1 MLNGALRL
9 SPRSAGKRKRRR
21 LAALHNP
28 PGLRAG
34 ARRIAACSRIERGV
48 ECGEVSPLSM
58 PAERENRRKP
68 LLLNRLQRFG
78 SLGDVGANLVFALV
92 TGEGPDEGGR
102 TRGSP
107 LPAVL
112 SRIAEAY
119 LEGKAARCGQR
130 PAVLQRDPV
139 RGLGQATLRICLA
152 ALHNPPGLRAGAR
165 RIAACSR
172 TERGVEC
179 GEVSPLS
186 MPAERE
192 NRRRPPFSRAGPHI
206 CVAALVPRLPHP
218 RPLPEGEGIGCPRS

>member
-1 MLNGALRL
+1 VLNGALRL

-34 ARRIAACSRIERGV
+34 ARRIAPCSGTERGV

-68 LLLNRLQRFG
+68 L
-78 SLGDVGANLVFALV
+78 S
-92 TGEGPDEGGR
+92 
-102 TRGSP
+102 
-107 LPAVL
+107 
-112 SRIAEAY
+112 
-119 LEGKAARCGQR
+119 LEGKPARCGQR

-172 TERGVEC
+172 QRGVWSAVRC
-179 GEVSPLS
+179 HRFRCQRSGKTGGGLHSRGQARTSASPPLS
-186 MPAERE
+186 PGSLTLALSQRERE
-192 NRRRPPFSRAGPHI
+192 SVAHGPEGIPAAWLPRRQAPACLAPKLQRGKEPNRS
-206 CVAALVPRLPHP
+206 
-218 RPLPEGEGIGCPRS
+218 RPLTVRRSGL